1 MRWRCFSRSDS
12 LRFFGQKRLRSL
24 LKCVVCMH
32 RPGTTFHH
40 HIPLCKACHVTLK
53 KHIKHDGGFIIQ
65 QLEALRQANSPS
77 DMAAL
82 RDAIVSHA
90 SKLVHYE
97 DLKLKT
103 IEPEPTVI
111 MHLVRMGQYNDLFP
125 QLFSNEDSE

>member
-1 MRWRCFSRSDS
+1 M
-12 LRFFGQKRLRSL
+12 RFFGQKRLRSL
-24 LKCVVCMH
+24 LKCVVCAQ
-32 RPGTTFHH
+32 RPGTTLHH
-40 HIPLCKACHVTLK
+40 HIPLCKSCHATLQ
-53 KHIKHDGGFIIQ
+53 KHIKHDGGFIVEH
-65 QLEALRQANSPS
+65 LETLRQANSPS
-77 DMAAL
+77 EIAAL

-125 QLFSNEDSE
+125 KFFSDERTE